1 MLVCSY
7 REKRKMQ
14 VFCLNKSKIVSQ
26 TRFQFT
32 FHRICLPSLIEFIWI
47 PFEIDGVKAVLSL
60 LSIVPSN
67 HLQPFPLRSSNRRLF
82 PRTFLSCLVFR
93 LSSKEEEIRRCFD
106 RPDFSI
112 STIEKGKVV
121 DGRVE
126 RYAFNFY
133 PSLFFRTG
141 KENINRRWGVLRRG
155 EEEENEALRDNKG
168 GGRHVDVERKEHTP
182 LPQKSGSLIRDG
194 GPTSLLLP
202 SPLLFHSRVIAKN
215 RVPFF
220 PPFLFLLSFYFP
232 PRVGPRPTPISIA
245 RARLGLWWPIYY
257 HGQLVR
263 FRFMDNR

>member
-60 LSIVPSN
+60 LSIVPPN
-67 HLQPFPLRSSNRRLF
+67 HLQPFSLCSSNRRLF

-93 LSSKEEEIRRCFD
+93 LSSKEEEIRRCSD

-133 PSLFFRTG
+133 PSFFEQGKKISTG
-141 KENINRRWGVLRRG
+141 GGAFYDEEKRRRAKRYAITREGGPSRWRWEKRAHTFAAKKWVVNSRRWSHVASSSLPTTLSLARHR
-155 EEEENEALRDNKG
+155 EE
-168 GGRHVDVERKEHTP
+168 
-182 LPQKSGSLIRDG
+182 
-194 GPTSLLLP
+194 
-202 SPLLFHSRVIAKN
+202 SR
-215 RVPFF
+215 PFF
-220 PPFLFLLSFYFP
+220 PPVSFSPFVLFSTKSRTASDTYLDCSRP
-232 PRVGPRPTPISIA
+232 PRIMMTHLLPRSARSVSIY
-245 RARLGLWWPIYY
+245 G
-257 HGQLVR
+257 
-263 FRFMDNR
+263 